1 MVSSVDYYEYI
12 NQGKYLMTKLFVIWL
27 ICFAYKLQ
35 EPSLKTRIKLSQL
48 TRKDTQE
55 FQLKNNVTV

>member
-1 MVSSVDYYEYI
+1 M
-12 NQGKYLMTKLFVIWL
+12 
-27 ICFAYKLQ
+27 LQ

-55 FQLKNNVTV
+55 FQLKNNVTVYIKTYHCKTILERYEQMGMGSVVS